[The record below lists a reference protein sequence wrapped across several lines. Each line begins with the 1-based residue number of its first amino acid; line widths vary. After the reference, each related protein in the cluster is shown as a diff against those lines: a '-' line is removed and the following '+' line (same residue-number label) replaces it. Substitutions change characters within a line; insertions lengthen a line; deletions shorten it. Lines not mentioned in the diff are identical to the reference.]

1 LAEYSIS
8 FEFFPPRNEHGI
20 KELVNSAKTLRT
32 FKPEYFSVTFGA
44 GGGTTKL
51 TFDTSKALLTDT
63 DVEVAPH
70 ISCTNIG
77 EEVVF
82 SVLNS
87 YLEAG
92 MRRLVVLRGD
102 KPSGMP
108 LFTDFPFASDL
119 IQLIRKEYG
128 ASFFIDVAAYPEMH
142 PESPSLHSDMSNF
155 RTKVE
160 SGADRAITQFFFNCD
175 AYFRF
180 LDDCEKYGV
189 DVPVIAGLM
198 PITESKGLRR
208 FSERCGTEIPR
219 WILNRMEHYEEDSSS
234 LQKFGVDVLSRMC
247 STLIDG
253 GVPGLHFFTL
263 NKTYSVSRICAN
275 LGLMD

>member
-1 LAEYSIS
+1 
-8 FEFFPPRNEHGI
+8 
-20 KELVNSAKTLRT
+20 
-32 FKPEYFSVTFGA
+32 
-44 GGGTTKL
+44 
-51 TFDTSKALLTDT
+51 
-63 DVEVAPH
+63 
-70 ISCTNIG
+70 
-77 EEVVF
+77 
-82 SVLNS
+82 
-87 YLEAG
+87 
-92 MRRLVVLRGD
+92 
-102 KPSGMP
+102 MP

-128 ASFFIDVAAYPEMH
+128 ASFFIDVVAYPEMH

-160 SGADRAITQFFFNCD
+160 SGADRVITQFFFNCD

-189 DVPVIAGLM
+189 DIPVIAGLM

-234 LQKFGVDVLSRMC
+234 LQEFGVDVLSRMC